1 MGSYTAISDA
11 SRSIIALLKSTMVP
25 EPIKNP
31 EAIGLC
37 SPADKGG
44 ISLGLYL
51 YNIQENVEALSQ
63 EKIKLDKTHFK
74 EPSQSFYLYYL
85 LFTRS
90 EAELMTRIADEQ
102 RILGRA
108 IQQLNDYR
116 RIPKEYL
123 VGTLSDNDEQI
134 DIQGIH
140 LQTDEKARIWSLFQ
154 QPYCTSFYY
163 KAGPVFI
170 ESDVVKSY
178 SRVQTAEII
187 ITAEK
192 GSSPKN

>member
-1 MGSYTAISDA
+1 
-11 SRSIIALLKSTMVP
+11 MVP
-25 EPIKNP
+25 EPVKNP

-51 YNIQENVEALSQ
+51 YNIQENAEMLSQ
-63 EKIKLDKTHFK
+63 EKIKLDSSHFK
-74 EPSQSFYLYYL
+74 EPPQSFYLYYL
-85 LFTRS
+85 LFSRS

-108 IQQLNDYR
+108 IQQLNDFR

-123 VGTLSDNDEQI
+123 IGTLGENDEPV
-134 DIQGIH
+134 DIQSIH

-154 QPYCTSFYY
+154 QPYCTSYYY

-170 ESDVVKSY
+170 ESEAVKAY

-187 ITAEK
+187 LTREK
-192 GSSPKN
+192 D